1 MLSSLNKKY
10 PFNDNLKINVR
21 TITSVSLGIFLFL
34 LFFQPFE
41 IQNPDFDNR
50 LIILATFGAITLVL
64 LSIFRL
70 VIPSIFIKAFSE
82 ERWNIKKEIIIDL
95 LFVIFNSVA
104 FSFFARYVG
113 GVRINFPIVIN
124 IVILSISAAAVMV
137 TINRIYMLK
146 KQIEELSQFV
156 PSDQKQEKESTRDEM
171 IDFESENKTE
181 FFQIPS
187 EQVLLIKS
195 ANNYIEVLYKE
206 EGGRTNK
213 KLIRNTL
220 KNTEEQLAR
229 YQDMIRCHRSYIVN
243 RKHVQKLTRGN
254 YGLELSLFNFPQPIH
269 VSRQYALK
277 VKEALRHH

>member
-10 PFNDNLKINVR
+10 PFNDNLKINAR
-21 TITSVSLGIFLFL
+21 TISSVSLGIFLFL

-41 IQNPDFDNR
+41 IRNPDFDNR

-70 VIPSIFIKAFSE
+70 VIPSIFITAFSE
-82 ERWNIKKEIIIDL
+82 ERWTIKKEIIIDL
-95 LFVIFNSVA
+95 FFVISNSVA

-113 GVRINFPIVIN
+113 GVRINFPIAIN
-124 IVILSISAAAVMV
+124 IVILSISAAAVVV

-146 KQIEELSQFV
+146 KQIEELCKYI
-156 PSDQKQEKESTRDEM
+156 PDNQKQEKKSTKDEI

-187 EQVLLIKS
+187 GQVLLIKS
-195 ANNYIEVLYKE
+195 ANNYIEVFYQEANK
-206 EGGRTNK
+206 THK

-220 KNTEEQLAR
+220 KNTEEQLAN
-229 YQDMIRCHRSYIVN
+229 YEDLIRCHRSYIIN
-243 RKHVQKLTRGN
+243 RKHVQKLSRGN
-254 YGLELSLFNFPQPIH
+254 YGLELFIFDYPEKIH

>member
-1 MLSSLNKKY
+1 MLASLNKKY
-10 PFNDNLKINVR
+10 PFNDNLKINAR
-21 TITSVSLGIFLFL
+21 TISSVSLGIFLFL

-70 VIPSIFIKAFSE
+70 VIPSIFIQTFSE
-82 ERWNIKKEIIIDL
+82 ERWTIKKEIIIDL
-95 LFVIFNSVA
+95 LFVISNSVA

-113 GVRINFPIVIN
+113 GVRINFPIAIN
-124 IVILSISAAAVMV
+124 IVILSISAAAVLV

-146 KQIEELSQFV
+146 KQIEEFSQYL
-156 PSDQKQEKESTRDEM
+156 PDDLKQKQESSKDEM

-187 EQVLLIKS
+187 SQVLLIKS
-195 ANNYIEVLYKE
+195 ANNYIEVLYQDAGKI
-206 EGGRTNK
+206 NK

-220 KNTEEQLAR
+220 KNTEEQLAN
-229 YQDMIRCHRSYIVN
+229 YEDMIRCHRSYIVN
-243 RKHVQKLTRGN
+243 RKQVQKLTRGN
-254 YGLELSLFNFPQPIH
+254 YGLELSLFNYPQQIH

-277 VKEALRHH
+277 VKEALRQH

>member
-1 MLSSLNKKY
+1 MLNSLNKKY
-10 PFNDNLKINVR
+10 PFNDNLKINAR
-21 TITSVSLGIFLFL
+21 TIFSVSLGIFLFL

-64 LSIFRL
+64 LSIFR
-70 VIPSIFIKAFSE
+70 VIIPSIFTQTFSE
-82 ERWNIKKEIIIDL
+82 ERWTIKKEIIIDL

-113 GVRINFPIVIN
+113 GVRINFPIAIN
-124 IVILSISAAAVMV
+124 IVILSISAATVLV

-146 KQIEELSQFV
+146 KQIEELSQPTSV
-156 PSDQKQEKESTRDEM
+156 QSRKEKATDEDKL

-181 FFQIPS
+181 FFQVPLR
-187 EQVLLIKS
+187 QVLLIKS
-195 ANNYIEVLYKE
+195 ANNYIEILYRENDKIH
-206 EGGRTNK
+206 K

-220 KNTEEQLAR
+220 KNTEAQLTGFP
-229 YQDMIRCHRSYIVN
+229 DLIRCHRSYIVN
-243 RKHVQKLTRGN
+243 RKHIEKLSRRN
-254 YGLELSLFNFPQPIH
+254 YGLELSLINYTPQIH

-277 VKEALRHH
+277 VKEALRRH

>member
-1 MLSSLNKKY
+1 MLASLNKKY
-10 PFNDNLKINVR
+10 PFNDNLKINAR

-70 VIPSIFIKAFSE
+70 VIPSIFIQTFSE
-82 ERWNIKKEIIIDL
+82 ERWTIKKEIIIDL
-95 LFVIFNSVA
+95 LFVISNSVA

-113 GVRINFPIVIN
+113 GVRINFPIAIN
-124 IVILSISAAAVMV
+124 IVILSISAAAVLV

-146 KQIEELSQFV
+146 KQIEELSQYV
-156 PSDQKQEKESTRDEM
+156 PDDLKQKQESYKDEM

-187 EQVLLIKS
+187 SQVLLIKS
-195 ANNYIEVLYKE
+195 ANNYIEVLYQDAGKI
-206 EGGRTNK
+206 NK

-220 KNTEEQLAR
+220 KNTEEQLAN
-229 YQDMIRCHRSYIVN
+229 YEDMIRCHRSYIVN

-254 YGLELSLFNFPQPIH
+254 YGLELSLFNYSQQIH

-277 VKEALRHH
+277 VKEALRQH